1 MSNNAIDE
9 NAYNVPHISL
19 QLAEFLKEE
28 FSADRQI
35 AGGLL
40 SDSNVIRS
48 ESYLLGFLAGLG
60 LARQSI
66 DVMLINQ
73 AAKAEEINLMAE
85 MNSEEGLN
93 FV

>member
-1 MSNNAIDE
+1 MIEADE
-9 NAYNVPHISL
+9 NVYNVPHISQ
-19 QLAEFLKEE
+19 QLADFLKEE

-40 SDSNVIRS
+40 SDPHVVRS
-48 ESYLLGFLAGLG
+48 ESYLLGFLAGLA

-66 DVMLINQ
+66 DVLLVNQ